1 MKVRTFK
8 VLNNDIYQVSM
19 YTEEWSQLDLELMVK
34 YSEPEIDL
42 GGSFTVPTFTLP
54 TNLAKIKSDSP
65 FNISFDVNDYA
76 NAEAMADRW
85 ATEIV
90 VRLTAAIVAL
100 RANSDTYGGETV
112 TTI

>member
-19 YTEEWSQLDLELMVK
+19 YTEEWSQLDLQLMVK
-34 YSEPEIDL
+34 FSEPEIDL
-42 GGSFTVPTFTLP
+42 GGSFTVPTFTLA
-54 TNLAKIKSDSP
+54 NLLAKIKSDSP
-65 FNISFDVNDYA
+65 FNQSFDVNDYA
-76 NAEAMADRW
+76 DAEDRADRW
-85 ATEIV
+85 ATEMV
-90 VRLTAAIVAL
+90 VRLTSAITAL